1 MRIAFGRGI
10 CGQVAESGQSMVVPD
25 VAAQANYLSC
35 GSAVRSEVVIPIHA
49 DGEFVAQL
57 DIDSH
62 TRDPFS
68 PGEVE
73 FLQRLCARLAS
84 LWSET

>member
-1 MRIAFGRGI
+1 V
-10 CGQVAESGQSMVVPD
+10 Q
-25 VAAQANYLSC
+25 
-35 GSAVRSEVVIPIHA
+35 SEVVIPIHA

-68 PGEVE
+68 RGEVE
-73 FLQRLCARLAS
+73 FLQRLCARLAQ